1 MLVEAIALSLVLGFV
16 LFELTGLTAGGLIAP
31 GYFALTFD
39 QPLVIATCLVT
50 AVVTAAIVRGL
61 AFFTILY
68 GRRRFIVAVL
78 LAFALQWTFTSLL
91 LSTEISRGRFE
102 IVGFIIPGL
111 VASEMDRQGMAATLL
126 ALLAT
131 SGLVFLA
138 QKTLQL
144 L

>member
-16 LFELTGLTAGGLIAP
+16 LFEITGLTAGGLIAP

-39 QPLVIATCLVT
+39 QPVVIATCLVT
-50 AVVTAAIVRGL
+50 ALLTAAAVRGL

-78 LAFALQWTFTSLL
+78 VAFALQWTLTS
-91 LSTEISRGRFE
+91 SVMSSEIGGGRLE
-102 IVGFIIPGL
+102 VVGFIIPGL
-111 VASEMDRQGMAATLL
+111 VASEMDRQGATPTLL

-131 SGLVFLA
+131 SGRVFLA
-138 QKTLQL
+138 QKVLHL